1 MSPELLRQACLL
13 DAAGVIP
20 GSGEKPEEFFRR
32 AQRTFDVQRQLFNA
46 LTLNK
51 KELIFDG
58 IEVDIE
64 RRVDDF
70 LLEDSRKITDEMY
83 GFRVEHIPGFFLSRS
98 VGPLWGGCLI
108 GDPDID
114 LAVFFLRDAFREREK
129 WLFYSRT
136 ELGAHE
142 LCHSARYA
150 INDPELEEFFA
161 YRTSA
166 SMLRRYLGNCFIRD
180 IDAVLF
186 VLPALLLPLAQF
198 LQMMFFPQL
207 WVFPFW
213 MIALA
218 YPGYLLFRN
227 QRARNLV
234 GRARR
239 VLESCGISKC
249 WAVLFRMNSSEIAEL
264 GKIREREQFEE
275 YVKNKSAQE
284 LRWQVIEKR
293 FINFEDDNG

>member
-1 MSPELLRQACLL
+1 MFL
-13 DAAGVIP
+13 
-20 GSGEKPEEFFRR
+20 
-32 AQRTFDVQRQLFNA
+32 TFDVQRQLFNA

-239 VLESCGISKC
+239 VLESCGVAQC

>member
-1 MSPELLRQACLL
+1 MFL
-13 DAAGVIP
+13 
-20 GSGEKPEEFFRR
+20 
-32 AQRTFDVQRQLFNA
+32 TFDVQRQLFNA

-239 VLESCGISKC
+239 VLESCGVAQC

-264 GKIREREQFEE
+264 GKIQEREQFEE